1 MSEGFVH
8 ALLDDFKRVEAG
20 LPGAGHSWLQQARR
34 ENLEAFAKS
43 GLPSS
48 KHELW
53 KYTVLKTLEKRS
65 FALPRAVPPLP
76 DFDPSLPGLDGPR
89 LVFVNGLFQP
99 GLSRLQALPAGL
111 SLRSLGD
118 ALQGGEAEPLRFRL
132 SRLFQG
138 RDEGF
143 ARLNAACAGDGVLLR
158 LAGGTHVDT
167 PLHLVFAGAPATTD
181 LAWHLRNLIELEE
194 GATLAVVE
202 HWLDV
207 ESPAHLGNVVTQASL
222 AAGSN
227 LTWTRV
233 QQGGAAAVGVARCEF
248 TLARGA
254 RLHHAGVDLGSA
266 LVRQDLLVSLQG
278 EAARFDAAGAFLLGG
293 RQHADTRIEI
303 RHEAPGAACE
313 VRSRG
318 VAAERAR
325 GVFNGT
331 IYVAPGADGTDAK
344 LSSRNLL
351 LSSSAEVDTRPV
363 LEIHADDV
371 AAAHGATVGQ
381 IDRAALFYLRSRGIP
396 EVEARAMLT
405 LAFVREV
412 LDAVAPEALRESLA
426 SVLATRLEGWR

>member
-118 ALQGGEAEPLRFRL
+118 ALQGEAEPLRFRL
-132 SRLFQG
+132 SRLFRG
-138 RDEGF
+138 SDEGF

-158 LAGGTHVDT
+158 LSAGTRVET
-167 PLHLVFAGAPATTD
+167 PLHLVFTGAADASD

-194 GATLAVVE
+194 GAALAVVE

-207 ESPAHLGNVVTQASL
+207 GSPAHLGNVVTQASL
-222 AAGSN
+222 AAGSK

-233 QQGGAAAVGVARCEF
+233 QQGGAAAVGVARSEF
-248 TLARGA
+248 TLATGA

-266 LVRQDLLVSLQG
+266 LVRHDLLVSLQG
-278 EAARFDAAGAFLLGG
+278 EAARFDAAGAFLLGA

-303 RHEAPGAACE
+303 RHEAPGAACD

-318 VAAERAR
+318 VADERAR

-331 IYVAPGADGTDAK
+331 IYVAPGADRTDAR

-351 LSSSAEVDTRPV
+351 LSSSAEIDTRPV

-396 EVEARAMLT
+396 EPEARAMLT

-412 LDAVAPEALRESLA
+412 LDSVAPETLRESLA
-426 SVLATRLEGWR
+426 SALAARLEGRR